1 MAALRTFDSELKKYQ
16 ECFGF
21 TQSKMCE
28 LLFGVPS
35 RTYQSWLLGEKH
47 PPTYYQKLILHRL
60 EAYNKALHSD

>member
-1 MAALRTFDSELKKYQ
+1 MAATRTFDSKLKEYQ
-16 ECFGF
+16 ENFGF
-21 TQSKMCE
+21 TQSKMCK

-47 PPTYYQKLILHRL
+47 PPTYYQELILHRL